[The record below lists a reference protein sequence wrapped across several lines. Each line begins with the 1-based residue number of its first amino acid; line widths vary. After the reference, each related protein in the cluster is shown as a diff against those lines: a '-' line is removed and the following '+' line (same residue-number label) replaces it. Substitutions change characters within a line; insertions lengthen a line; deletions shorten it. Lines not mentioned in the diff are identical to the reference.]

1 VGLPCSSGYAQTL
14 TVYEDGAKVRS
25 VGQSVGAD
33 HLVDDTI
40 GALRQGPADVARHV
54 INTNSNPRF

>member
-1 VGLPCSSGYAQTL
+1 
-14 TVYEDGAKVRS
+14 VYEDGAKVRS